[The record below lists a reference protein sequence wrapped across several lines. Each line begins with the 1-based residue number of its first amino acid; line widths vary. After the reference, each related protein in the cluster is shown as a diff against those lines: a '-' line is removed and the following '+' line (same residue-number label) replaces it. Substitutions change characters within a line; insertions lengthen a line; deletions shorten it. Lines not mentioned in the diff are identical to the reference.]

1 MQISKQKE
9 CGIWLD
15 DGTIMSELKITKI
28 STIMWETACSADIEK
43 AREVVTDKMQVMV
56 FVQHSSRQYDGLRRK
71 MEKNMSKG
79 RYKYPT
85 AVTSACNLMLE

>member
-1 MQISKQKE
+1 
-9 CGIWLD
+9 
-15 DGTIMSELKITKI
+15 MSELKITKV
-28 STIMWETACSADIEK
+28 STITWETEDSVDIDK
-43 AREVVTDKMQVMV
+43 AREVATEKMQSMS

>member
-56 FVQHSSRQYDGLRRK
+56 LIQNSSRQNEGLRRK
-71 MEKNMSKG
+71 MEKIFPKEGVM
-79 RYKYPT
+79 YQQQ
-85 AVTSACNLMLE
+85 